1 MVEMLVDDVQNFENL
16 LSFRK
21 SMWRNALIG
30 CKDSGGLCAGFRIQ
44 LELFYRLLAL
54 TVGAS

>member
-1 MVEMLVDDVQNFENL
+1 MDDVQNFENL

-30 CKDSGGLCAGFRIQ
+30 CKDSGAFCAGFRIQ
-44 LELFYRLLAL
+44 RELFYGLLAL
-54 TVGAS
+54 SVGAS

>member
-1 MVEMLVDDVQNFENL
+1 MLVDDVQNFENL
-16 LSFRK
+16 STFRK
-21 SMWRNALIG
+21 PMWRNALIG

-44 LELFYRLLAL
+44 LELFYGLLAL